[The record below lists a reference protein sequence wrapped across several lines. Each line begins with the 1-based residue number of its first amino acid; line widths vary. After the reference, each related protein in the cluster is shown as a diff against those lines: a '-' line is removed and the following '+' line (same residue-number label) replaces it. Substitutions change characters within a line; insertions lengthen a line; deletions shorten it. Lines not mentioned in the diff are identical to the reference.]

1 MIGWG
6 ANIANDY
13 VDAIYVL
20 SLSQVGVFFFVDL
33 FLDGCWRL

>member
-13 VDAIYVL
+13 VDAIY
-20 SLSQVGVFFFVDL
+20 QVGFFFFADL
-33 FLDGCWRL
+33 FLDGC